1 MYDLCVCD
9 RSSEGSGFSRVCD
22 GKMPASEI
30 GVQKILYR
38 WCFLVGVATSPRQN
52 SLGLSVLLPRSIMI
66 PLLWEERGRESG
78 RSSGVLLLSA
88 WGESSPTLPPT
99 TIRQGPTY
107 GDDSIS
113 SVCTQVD
120 SWTRE
125 SSTRTSSKY
134 LKSVPSPKMCCI
146 SLSKGGVCVCLAIPS
161 HSGQKVHMTETA
173 VRLSMRGESLE
184 PVENT
189 RMPPGHRWC
198 KIKSVQHVWQMAASK
213 EMKLNFS
220 FRDGPSTW
228 PWRQCKRAWFDWLC
242 QE

>member
-1 MYDLCVCD
+1 MH
-9 RSSEGSGFSRVCD
+9 
-22 GKMPASEI
+22 
-30 GVQKILYR
+30 
-38 WCFLVGVATSPRQN
+38 
-52 SLGLSVLLPRSIMI
+52 
-66 PLLWEERGRESG
+66 
-78 RSSGVLLLSA
+78 
-88 WGESSPTLPPT
+88 
-99 TIRQGPTY
+99 

-113 SVCTQVD
+113 SACTQVD

-125 SSTRTSSKY
+125 SSTRTSYKY

-146 SLSKGGVCVCLAIPS
+146 SLSKGVVCVCLAIPS

-184 PVENT
+184 PVEYAHAT
-189 RMPPGHRWC
+189 RPPVVQEQ
-198 KIKSVQHVWQMAASK
+198 SVQHVWQMAASK

>member
-1 MYDLCVCD
+1 M
-9 RSSEGSGFSRVCD
+9 
-22 GKMPASEI
+22 
-30 GVQKILYR
+30 
-38 WCFLVGVATSPRQN
+38 
-52 SLGLSVLLPRSIMI
+52 
-66 PLLWEERGRESG
+66 GRERERVREIIWRVVVVCMG
-78 RSSGVLLLSA
+78 GVFPHTTSYNY
-88 WGESSPTLPPT
+88 PPGT
-99 TIRQGPTY
+99 YSTY

-113 SVCTQVD
+113 SACTQVD

-134 LKSVPSPKMCCI
+134 LRSVPSPKKCCI
-146 SLSKGGVCVCLAIPS
+146 SLSQKGVCVCLAIPS